1 MNPSRHSRRGRF
13 LSSCKLVL
21 LQQHRHPV
29 AERRLVLVA
38 RGPPGADGRNGTDR
52 PPVPVDRVLR
62 ADQGKQDYSAHE
74 LHGAFASLNLLPFPS
89 QLIVRFP

>member
-38 RGPPGADGRNGTDR
+38 RGPPVLTGEMVPID
-52 PPVPVDRVLR
+52 PPCLWIAFCVPTRVSKTTAPMSFMVPSPL
-62 ADQGKQDYSAHE
+62 SISF
-74 LHGAFASLNLLPFPS
+74 LFLLN
-89 QLIVRFP
+89 